1 MDEGEGGYGES
12 GDPMDQFHRN
22 EAISAVADDG
32 FLAEEDDDYE
42 DLYNDV
48 NVGEGFL
55 QSLRKNEDSGFRNEE
70 VEEKKT
76 QSVAMPPETGG
87 VSIPGVGVGG
97 GSSTGGEVA
106 ASGVMDVAPRVPGRA
121 DGIQN
126 QGFRGSEMGVKGS
139 GGSGTSLGGGGGMR
153 VELGQQPGKLNEI
166 EEQSANNSVA
176 VQGMGQQPH
185 GGVVGNVGNENLM
198 RQGGGGGNLNRAGG
212 NGVGNNASGVT
223 VVNTGGGTVIPA
235 AAGGGGGGAGSGGGG
250 TILFVGDL
258 HWWTTDA
265 ELEAELCKYGPV
277 KEVKFFD
284 EKASGKSKGYCQVE
298 FYDPSAASACK
309 EGMNGHMFNGR
320 PCVVAFA
327 SPFTVKR
334 MGEAQVNRNQQ
345 MAQSAV
351 SQTRRGPADS
361 GAKTGGSNITTGGN
375 YQGGDGN
382 RGYGRGNWGRGNNPG
397 MGNRG
402 PVNPMRNRGGMGGR
416 GIMGNGGNGFG
427 QGIGATPPLLHP
439 QSMMNQGFDPAF
451 GGPMGRMGGYGGFPG
466 GPTPPFSG
474 ILPSFPAV
482 GGVGLPGVAPH
493 VNPAFFGRGMPM
505 NGMGMMSTSTVDG
518 PNMGMWSDPSMGG
531 WGGEEHG
538 GGRAGESSYG
548 EEAASEHQYGEVSHD
563 RGGWPNAM
571 REKDR
576 VSERDWSG
584 SSERRYKDDRDQGYE
599 RDAPRE
605 KDMGQDHEWSERR
618 HRDEREAGR
627 ERDRERDRDRER
639 SRDRDRDRERDRERD
654 RDRDRYKEERDRYA
668 DHHRYRDREADH
680 EDEWERGRSS
690 RTHSKSRLSQEDD
703 HHSRS
708 RDADY
713 GKRRRLTS
721 E

>member
-1 MDEGEGGYGES
+1 MDEGDGA
-12 GDPMDQFHRN
+12 DQFHRN

-48 NVGEGFL
+48 NVGEGFY
-55 QSLRKNEDSGFRNEE
+55 QSMRKNEELGFRNEV
-70 VEEKKT
+70 VEEKKIE
-76 QSVAMPPETGG
+76 SPEVAAPEPRG
-87 VSIPGVGVGG
+87 VPIPGVGG
-97 GSSTGGEVA
+97 GSGEGTGGGDGGVRG
-106 ASGVMDVAPRVPGRA
+106 SGYNNNNN
-121 DGIQN
+121 N
-126 QGFRGSEMGVKGS
+126 QSLGFRGNEVGVKGS
-139 GGSGTSLGGGGGMR
+139 VGLGPIGGGGGIR
-153 VELGQQPGKLNEI
+153 VELGQASGKLSEF
-166 EEQSANNSVA
+166 EQQSGNNSGVG
-176 VQGMGQQPH
+176 VQGIVAQQPPPQLQQQH
-185 GGVVGNVGNENLM
+185 QPQPQQQQQQLHAAAAAAAAVGNVGNEGML
-198 RQGGGGGNLNRAGG
+198 RQAGGVGGGNVNGIGGNSGPGGGFGGGGG
-212 NGVGNNASGVT
+212 
-223 VVNTGGGTVIPA
+223 
-235 AAGGGGGGAGSGGGG
+235 GGGG

-298 FYDPSAASACK
+298 FFDPVAATACK
-309 EGMNGHMFNGR
+309 DGMHGHVFNGR

-327 SPFTVKR
+327 SPYSVKR

-345 MAQSAV
+345 VAQTAV
-351 SQTRRGPADS
+351 PQTGGRRGPNDA
-361 GAKTGGSNITTGGN
+361 GNKTGGSNIATGGN
-375 YQGGDGN
+375 YQGGDNN
-382 RGYGRGNWGRGNNPG
+382 RGYGRGNWGRGNAQG

-402 PVNPMRNRGGMGGR
+402 PVGQMRNRGGGMGGR

-439 QSMMNQGFDPAF
+439 QQMMGQGFDPAF
-451 GGPMGRMGGYGGFPG
+451 GAPMGRMGSYGGFPG
-466 GPTPPFSG
+466 APTPPFSG
-474 ILPSFPAV
+474 ILSSFPPV

-505 NGMGMMSTSTVDG
+505 NGMGMMPTSGVDG
-518 PNMGMWSDPSMGG
+518 PNMGMWSDPNMGG
-531 WGGEEHG
+531 WAGEEHG

-548 EEAASEHQYGEVSHD
+548 EEAASDHQYGEVSHD
-563 RGGWPNAM
+563 RGGGWPNATK
-571 REKDR
+571 EKDR
-576 VSERDWSG
+576 GSERDWSG
-584 SSERRYKDDRDQGYE
+584 SSDRRYRDDRDQGYD

-605 KDMGQDHEWSERR
+605 KDVAHDHDWSERR
-618 HRDEREAGR
+618 YRDDGDVSR
-627 ERDRERDRDRER
+627 ERDRERDRGRER
-639 SRDRDRDRERDRERD
+639 SRDRDRDRDRERERD
-654 RDRDRYKEERDRYA
+654 RDRYREDRDKYT
-668 DHHRYRDREADH
+668 DHHKYRDREPEH

-690 RTHSKSRLSQEDD
+690 RTHSKARVSQEDNRR
-703 HHSRS
+703 SRS